1 MTHHHEREKMIK
13 LKKGDRVFLSQ
24 VGNNGFFYPTDET
37 ETLMEDV
44 DAPTPA
50 WLGGGPEMQPALI
63 PLKSIRVLEKSER
76 KIPVWVNK
84 KGRV

>member
-1 MTHHHEREKMIK
+1 MIK
-13 LKKGDRVFLSQ
+13 LKKGEKVFLSQ
-24 VGNNGFFYPTDET
+24 IGNNGFFYQTEET

-44 DAPTPA
+44 EAPTPA
-50 WLGGGPEMQPALI
+50 WLGGGDSMQPALI
-63 PLKSIRVLEKSER
+63 PVKSIRVLDASER

>member
-1 MTHHHEREKMIK
+1 MIK
-13 LKKGDRVFLSQ
+13 LKKGEKVFLSQ

-44 DAPTPA
+44 DAHTPA
-50 WLGGGPEMQPALI
+50 WLGGGSDMQPALI
-63 PLKSIRVLEKSER
+63 PVKSIRVLDASEK

>member
-1 MTHHHEREKMIK
+1 MIK
-13 LKKGDRVFLSQ
+13 LKKGEKVFLSQ
-24 VGNNGFFYPTDET
+24 IGNNGFFYPTEET

-44 DAPTPA
+44 EAPTPA
-50 WLGGGPEMQPALI
+50 WLGGGDGMQPALI
-63 PLKSIRVLEKSER
+63 PVKSIRVLDASER